1 MLPYQPTMKKGNG
14 RESAI
19 RRHAQDTRVE
29 VLPRAKKTARL
40 ALRRTFEIRLS
51 CLSLN
56 IEDAARVEP
65 GGVVSP
71 SCWDAAMYATV
82 AQQVARQPYNGVRSG
97 PTYA

>member
-1 MLPYQPTMKKGNG
+1 MKKGNG

-40 ALRRTFEIRLS
+40 ALNRTFEIRLS
-51 CLSLN
+51 FLSLN

-82 AQQVARQPYNGVRSG
+82 AQQVARQPYNDPRGGLTLSLIHI
-97 PTYA
+97 